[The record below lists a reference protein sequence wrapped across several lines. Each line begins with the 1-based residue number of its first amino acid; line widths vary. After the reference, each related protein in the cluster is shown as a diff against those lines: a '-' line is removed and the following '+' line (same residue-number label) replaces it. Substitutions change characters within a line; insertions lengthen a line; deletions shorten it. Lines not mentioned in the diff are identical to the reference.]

1 MLTTREMHDLISEE
15 FTRFKRDKTT
25 REHRMQFAEAL
36 TERYFADHEFMPDG
50 TVLDRLGTLI
60 LQDELADT
68 HPDKMAR
75 EEYPLLSDSQA
86 DERYKDE
93 RSLKAAQDVATDG
106 TDYRVKTRDS
116 NRRIREVYGN

>member
-1 MLTTREMHDLISEE
+1 MLTTRVMHDLISEE

-68 HPDKMAR
+68 DIHKTAHNER
-75 EEYPLLSDSQA
+75 PLLSDRQA
-86 DERYKDE
+86 QRRYERE
-93 RSLKAAQDVATDG
+93 NSMKAAQDVATDG

-116 NRRIREVYGN
+116 NRRMREIFGD